1 MYRERIYLCVIRIL
15 YVDIKKHHSA
25 SSSQFF
31 VVVVTVL
38 VMHTTCTY
46 IHTLHTYMYYIN
58 DGCRRFP
65 RPTETY

>member
-38 VMHTTCTY
+38 VMHTTY
-46 IHTLHTYMYYIN
+46 IHTYMYYIN